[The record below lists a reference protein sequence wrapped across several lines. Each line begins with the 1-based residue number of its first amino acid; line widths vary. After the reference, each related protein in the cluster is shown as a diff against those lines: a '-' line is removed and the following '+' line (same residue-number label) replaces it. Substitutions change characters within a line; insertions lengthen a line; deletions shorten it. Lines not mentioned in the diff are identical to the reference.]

1 MAGNNVVPIERATGP
16 RSLAGKRRSALN
28 ALKAGGLYASS
39 TVLRHLESI
48 EEYNGFARDIVAD
61 LDARSTLEVAL
72 AERLCSALWR
82 GRRVHRYEAEK
93 LSEAADRAEVIVKT
107 ANRVRL
113 SADAIAKYGHAVA
126 ALARP
131 GSIDAVTVR
140 TAAEGFKTVYGPGTG
155 AEEPATALQDA
166 LEYLASR
173 DKPVP
178 SKTIRAA
185 LATANESMPLGLAG
199 TDVDELVVSTAHM
212 LTEVA
217 RRVGAEA
224 DAGENKARRA
234 QADALLLDTPEATR
248 VDDAER
254 RIDRQIARALA
265 DFQAARGLA
274 APRLSTPRAAVEGVA

>member
-1 MAGNNVVPIERATGP
+1 MAGNVVPIGGATGP
-16 RSLAGKRRSALN
+16 RSLAGKRRSAQN
-28 ALKAGGLYASS
+28 ALKGGLYASS
-39 TVLRHLESI
+39 TCVRHLEDIGEFNS
-48 EEYNGFARDIVAD
+48 FARAIVAD
-61 LDARSTLEVAL
+61 LDARSTLEIAL

-155 AEEPATALQDA
+155 AEEPATALHDA
-166 LEYLASR
+166 LEYLTLR
-173 DKPVP
+173 DRPVP
-178 SKTIRAA
+178 SKAVRAA
-185 LATANESMPLGLAG
+185 IVGANRSMPLGLAG
-199 TDVDELVVSTAHM
+199 DDGAQLIKSTAHM
-212 LTEVA
+212 LHEVA
-217 RRVGAEA
+217 RRVSLAS
-224 DAGENKARRA
+224 DGEQTKARRA
-234 QADALLLDTPEATR
+234 QTDALLLDSHEVAR